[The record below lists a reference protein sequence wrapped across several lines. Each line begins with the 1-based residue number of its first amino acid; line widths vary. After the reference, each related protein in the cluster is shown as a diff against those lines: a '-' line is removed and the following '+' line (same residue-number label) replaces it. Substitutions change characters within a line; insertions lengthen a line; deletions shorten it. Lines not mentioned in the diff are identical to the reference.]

1 MGFFDTRVSGVERI
15 FHMITP
21 VMARMMPAMG
31 SRGIKGQ
38 RIINIRQA
46 MPPIIMM
53 KVPAKSR
60 TNLDIK
66 PIKRETNLSMNI

>member
-1 MGFFDTRVSGVERI
+1 MGFSNTGIFRVEGI
-15 FHMITP
+15 FHTSTP
-21 VMARMMPAMG
+21 MVARMMPTIG
-31 SRGIKGQ
+31 SKGIKGQ

-46 MPPIIMM
+46 MPPIIMIS
-53 KVPAKSR
+53 VPAKSR